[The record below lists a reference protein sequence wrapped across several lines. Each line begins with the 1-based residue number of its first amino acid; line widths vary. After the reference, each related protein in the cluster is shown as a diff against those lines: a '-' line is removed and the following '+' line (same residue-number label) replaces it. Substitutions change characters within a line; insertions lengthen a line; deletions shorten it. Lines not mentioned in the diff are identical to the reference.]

1 MIILEKLNQEYD
13 EVLLKYEKLEVFIS
27 SEDFGE
33 LEKLQKSLLK
43 RQLNVLGSY
52 LNILAS
58 RIKLL
63 EKEQ

>member
-1 MIILEKLNQEYD
+1 MTILEKLNQEYD

-27 SEDFGE
+27 CENFGE